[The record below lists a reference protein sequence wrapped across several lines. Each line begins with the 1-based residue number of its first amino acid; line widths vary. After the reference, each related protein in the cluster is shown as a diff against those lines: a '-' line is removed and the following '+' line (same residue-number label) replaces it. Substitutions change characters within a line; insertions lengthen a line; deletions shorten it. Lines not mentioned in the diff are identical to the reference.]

1 MTKLKTITRNH
12 VKFVGVELE
21 GYWENGHDD
30 LKGDGSVH
38 FDNYENEECHGYCRD
53 ECNCGEYCECNEC
66 INCDNCDNQV
76 SECQCEG
83 CMYCND
89 CNNMLDDCE
98 CIIESVCDKKSCNI
112 DNICDECIESF

>member
-21 GYWENGHDD
+21 GYWKNGHNN

-38 FDNYENEECHGYCRD
+38 FDNYENEECHGECSD
-53 ECNCGEYCECNEC
+53 ECNCGDYCECNEC
-66 INCDNCDNQV
+66 INCDICDNQV
-76 SECQCEG
+76 SECECDV

-98 CIIESVCDKKSCNI
+98 CITESVCDKIPYHIFHQN
-112 DNICDECIESF
+112 EHTQ